1 MMCLQHWK
9 RTRRDDT
16 VKVCD
21 CVKDAIWYDPR
32 VRKQIDEYINCG
44 VKVEAVGVMDPRY
57 DEMEIEKIPCE
68 VKISKI
74 KEKYYCNPNVLQKI
88 WREIKTNID
97 LYRLIISTHADII
110 HANDLNALIPAYYA
124 SKKMKCR
131 LIYDTHEIFLE
142 NPWMNRNKIS
152 KFIWGCFEKHII
164 NRVDLVVPVSHAAAD
179 YLKKKYNIQKILVV
193 TNCVSE
199 KSIIRNANM
208 RYPLQVLN
216 HGQFYE
222 GRGYDILA
230 DVAPLIKDLSDVQI
244 VLRGFGKLEQS
255 IRNKV
260 EENHIDNLV
269 FEPPVKVYE
278 LIPKAAGAWV
288 GVAIT
293 EAISL
298 NFELSVSNKLFE
310 YAAAGLPII
319 MSDIPE
325 HRYLNEKY
333 RFGVILKSNSP
344 QDVADAI
351 RLLHDDK
358 DLYNSCKINAHV
370 LVEQVNWESEFGR
383 LVDFEKKV
391 CN

>member
-1 MMCLQHWK
+1 M
-9 RTRRDDT
+9 
-16 VKVCD
+16 KVCD
-21 CVKDAIWYDPR
+21 CVKDAVWYDPR
-32 VRKQIDEYINCG
+32 VRKQIDEYLNRGIE
-44 VKVEAVGVMDPRY
+44 VEAIGVMEPRY
-57 DEMEIEKIPCE
+57 NEMEVAKMPCK
-68 VKISKI
+68 VQLCKISD
-74 KEKYYCNPNVLQKI
+74 KYYKNPNVLQKI

-97 LYRLIISTHADII
+97 LYRLIISTHADVI

-152 KFIWGCFEKHII
+152 KYIWGIFEKRITQK
-164 NRVDLVVPVSHAAAD
+164 VDLVVSVSHAAAD
-179 YLKKKYNIQKILVV
+179 YLKKKYNIQKVLVV

-199 KSIIRNANM
+199 KSIIRKTNTKL
-208 RYPLQVLN
+208 PLQVLN

-244 VLRGFGKLEQS
+244 ALRGFGQLEQS
-255 IRNKV
+255 IRTKIK
-260 EENHIDNLV
+260 ENHINNLI

-278 LIPKAAGAWV
+278 LIPKAAEAWV

-344 QDVADAI
+344 QDVANAI

-358 DLYNSCKINAHV
+358 ELYSTCKKNAYM
-370 LVEQVNWESEFGR
+370 LAEKVNWESEFGK
-383 LVDFEKKV
+383 LIDFEKKI

>member
-1 MMCLQHWK
+1 M
-9 RTRRDDT
+9 
-16 VKVCD
+16 KVCD
-21 CVKDAIWYDPR
+21 CVKDAVWYDPR
-32 VRKQIDEYINCG
+32 VRKQIDEYLSRGIQI
-44 VKVEAVGVMDPRY
+44 EAVGVMDPRY
-57 DEMEIEKIPCE
+57 DEAEVAKIPCE
-68 VKISKI
+68 VQLCKIDK
-74 KEKYYCNPNVLQKI
+74 KYYQKPNVLQKI
-88 WREIKTNID
+88 WREIKTNVD
-97 LYRLIISTHADII
+97 LYRLIVSTQADVI

-164 NRVDLVVPVSHAAAD
+164 NRVDLVVSVSHAAAD

-199 KSIIRNANM
+199 KSIICNANM
-208 RYPLQVLN
+208 KYPLQVLN

-244 VLRGFGKLEQS
+244 ALRGFGKLEQS
-255 IRNKV
+255 IRKKV
-260 EENHIDNLV
+260 EENNIDNLV

-278 LIPKAAGAWV
+278 LIPKAAEAWV

-310 YAAAGLPII
+310 YAAAGLPVI

-370 LVEQVNWESEFGR
+370 LAEQVNWETEFGR
-383 LVDFEKKV
+383 LVDFEKKI